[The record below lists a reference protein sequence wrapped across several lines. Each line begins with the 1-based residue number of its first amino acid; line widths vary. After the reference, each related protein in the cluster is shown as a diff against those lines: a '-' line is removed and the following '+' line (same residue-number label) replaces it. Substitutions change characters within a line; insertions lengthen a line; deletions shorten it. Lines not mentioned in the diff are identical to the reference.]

1 MTNEEILVQVKD
13 NFSEGVLAS
22 EETYGML
29 TITVSASTV
38 IPVLHFL
45 YHQPSLEFRF
55 LTDLCGVHYPNQTGA
70 ELGIIY
76 HLHNMQKNTRVRL
89 KCFVPIENPTLKTAV
104 NLFSA
109 ANWME
114 RETYDFYGII
124 FEGHPNLKR
133 ILNMDEM
140 TVFPMRKEFPLE
152 DPFREDKQDRFF
164 GRTQH
169 NDVLVNP
176 IHKQN

>member
-1 MTNEEILVQVKD
+1 MTNTEILAKI
-13 NFSEGVLAS
+13 NEHFSEYISYS
-22 EETYGML
+22 EESYGML
-29 TITVSASTV
+29 TITVDASENFSL
-38 IPVLHFL
+38 LHFL
-45 YHQPSLEFRF
+45 YHDSDLNFRF
-55 LTDLCGVHYPNQTGA
+55 LTDLCGIHYPNQQGA
-70 ELGIIY
+70 ELGVIY
-76 HLHNMQKNTRVRL
+76 HLHQMEKNIRIRV
-89 KCFVPIENPTLKTAV
+89 KCFLPIENPSIKTATT
-104 NLFSA
+104 LFSA

-114 RETYDFYGII
+114 RETFDFYGIL

-152 DPFREDKQDRFF
+152 DPFRNDKEDRFF

-176 IHKQN
+176 IHQK

>member
-1 MTNEEILVQVKD
+1 MTNEEILNKLKE
-13 NFSEGVLAS
+13 NFSDAIIS
-22 EETYGML
+22 NEEQYGML
-29 TITVSASTV
+29 SVTLNKEQIM
-38 IPVLHFL
+38 PVMHFL
-45 YHQPSLEFRF
+45 FNDEALNFKF
-55 LTDLCGVHYPNQTGA
+55 LTDLCGIHYPDNKGA
-70 ELGIIY
+70 ELGVVY
-76 HLHNMQKNTRVRL
+76 HLHNMMNNVRLRL
-89 KCFVPIENPTLKTAV
+89 KCFMPIENPTIKTAT

-114 RETYDFYGII
+114 RETFDFYGII